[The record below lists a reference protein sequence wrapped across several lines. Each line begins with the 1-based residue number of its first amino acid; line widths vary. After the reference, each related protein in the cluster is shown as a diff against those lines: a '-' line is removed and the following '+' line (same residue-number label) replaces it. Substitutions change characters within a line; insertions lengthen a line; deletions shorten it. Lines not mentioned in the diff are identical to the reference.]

1 MDENFPIIG
10 VFLSIITSVLDFILP
25 AVLILCGVGLV
36 YIIFYVIEQKLTS
49 DNKVLKLIGAGF
61 ANCCSLALKNLHII
75 IISVIVIGCLN
86 YILVFGN
93 NIVNIYNKQ
102 QKIKELS
109 LVVKNL
115 SREKT
120 VAEITLLKRE
130 GDDSYYK
137 VIVFDN
143 VAGEKVYENNIHLKG
158 KKLYVDSIV
167 LNFEYSEIESGN
179 KNNIAFPYRVFSE
192 KIEPVNG
199 ILLKTLYQDEN
210 DEVLQTESQSALGLS
225 EETYRQRAAELIEIV
240 KDPAKSR
247 EMGIRSSHGAY
258 AEIPDSARENDVYI
272 IKVEN
277 TGGLSCSMSKMNY
290 EDRLLDEE

>member
-25 AVLILCGVGLV
+25 AVLILCGIGLV
-36 YIIFYVIEQKLTS
+36 YIIFYVIEQKLTT

-210 DEVLQTESQSALGLS
+210 DEVLQTESQGALGLS
-225 EETYRQRAAELIEIV
+225 EETYKQRAAELIEIV

>member
-25 AVLILCGVGLV
+25 AVLILCGIGLV

>member
-25 AVLILCGVGLV
+25 AVLILCGIGLV

-143 VAGEKVYENNIHLKG
+143 VAGEKVYENNIHLRG

-290 EDRLLDEE
+290 EDRLLAEE

>member
-25 AVLILCGVGLV
+25 AVLILCGIGLV

-290 EDRLLDEE
+290 EDRLLAEE